1 MVQMHVP
8 VHVALA
14 VVRSRYKSTMLC
26 YVMFHTEMT
35 VFELVTLPASKTFCS
50 LHS

>member
-26 YVMFHTEMT
+26 YVSYRDDGF
-35 VFELVTLPASKTFCS
+35 
-50 LHS
+50 

>member
-14 VVRSRYKSTMLC
+14 VVRSRYKSTMLYMLC
-26 YVMFHTEMT
+26 YVSYRDDGF
-35 VFELVTLPASKTFCS
+35 
-50 LHS
+50 